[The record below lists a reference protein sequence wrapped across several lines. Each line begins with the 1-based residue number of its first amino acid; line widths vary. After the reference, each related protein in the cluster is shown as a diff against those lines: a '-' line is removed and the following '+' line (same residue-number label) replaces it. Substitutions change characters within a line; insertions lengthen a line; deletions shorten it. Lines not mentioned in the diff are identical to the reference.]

1 MKYIG
6 KEWIKLFTIELWCKK
21 VNESCYYLPAN
32 ILFKGDKI
40 KKAVEKLSDIFGR
53 VEYKIKVEKKFQKE
67 TEENFQKQ
75 LDEKY
80 ETGYFAC
87 LFKIIDK
94 YFQKYVKW
102 ETLQSIVL
110 PEKIKFSDLQQKYGE
125 SSKYKGFAE
134 ILHAQNL
141 LID

>member
-1 MKYIG
+1 MK
-6 KEWIKLFTIELWCKK
+6 KLRKPSK
-21 VNESCYYLPAN
+21 
-32 ILFKGDKI
+32 
-40 KKAVEKLSDIFGR
+40 KLSDIFGS
-53 VEYKIKVEKKFQKE
+53 VEHKIKVEKKFQKE
-67 TEENFQKQ
+67 TEEKFQKQ

-94 YFQKYVKW
+94 YFQKYVKG

-125 SSKYKGFAE
+125 SSEFKGLEE
-134 ILHAQNL
+134 IL
-141 LID
+141 